1 MSSDHKEYINKIP
14 TESGKL
20 LYLDVETADVCFLI
34 GDQSEAQ
41 TKIPAHKNLLAAA
54 SDVFKRMFYGPLKE
68 ADSVR
73 IDGVNATAFNE
84 FLQFFYIENV
94 KLTIDNITDVMDLG
108 HKYNVAK
115 CSELCVEF
123 LKDTLTDDNICT
135 GLSLATIYDQNELKD
150 FCKKRIIANTSA
162 VLKSTSFLEC
172 DRSILEYILSINLFS
187 CSEMD
192 IFDAC
197 MSWVRAVSKQ
207 DVLTKELVHSHL
219 GHLFYAIRFASMKMK
234 DVAHLTSPYGFLF
247 TFDEY
252 KEIIQLIELP
262 AFQPQ
267 FFVTT
272 KRELPWNKDAVIL
285 CDRSIL
291 NRPNTFVKPIRK
303 IEATAFSTNEPI
315 LLGSLI
321 CTSLADQRERRSPTA
336 RAKQLVEVTIV
347 EISGAD
353 IDESDQDDDDDD
365 LLPEILNNNNISV
378 NDSFSIV
385 PRRNDPVTVQNTNG
399 GESRANNMRPEISAP
414 VSVPALIPMPIQI
427 PQVDDS
433 DDEEEDEQQENNNE
447 TNDNDDDYDLIY
459 EKRISN
465 LKVYLRSKSRTKIL
479 LSKPVLIRPGFLYEI
494 RIQQT
499 PNKNYYNAKQLKT
512 VVQPESDIKI
522 RFHPDSIHNIKK
534 YGLIVGLEFNRI

>member
-1 MSSDHKEYINKIP
+1 MSDDQKEYKNKIP
-14 TESGKL
+14 SESGKL
-20 LYLDVETADVCFLI
+20 LYRDVETADVYFLV
-34 GDQSEAQ
+34 GE

-54 SDVFKRMFYGPLKE
+54 SDVFKRMFYRPLKE
-68 ADSVR
+68 TDNVR
-73 IDGVNATAFNE
+73 IDGVNETAFKE

-94 KLTIDNITDVMDLG
+94 KLTAEHIGDVMDLG

-115 CSELCVEF
+115 CSEVCVEF
-123 LKDTLTDDNICT
+123 LKDTLTDENICI

-162 VLKSTSFLEC
+162 VIKSSSFLEC
-172 DRSILEYILSINLFS
+172 DRSILEYILSISLFS

-192 IFDAC
+192 IFEAC
-197 MSWVRAVSKQ
+197 MSWVRATSKQ
-207 DVLTKELVHSHL
+207 NVLTKELVRTYL
-219 GHLFYAIRFASMKMK
+219 GNLFYGIRFASMKIK
-234 DVAHLTSPYGFLF
+234 DVAILTGPYGFLF
-247 TFDEY
+247 SFDEY

-262 AFQPQ
+262 IFQPQ
-267 FFVTT
+267 FFVTN
-272 KRELPWNKDAVIL
+272 KRELPWNKDAVIV

-291 NRPNTFVKPIRK
+291 NRQNTFVRPIKK

-347 EISGAD
+347 EISGVD

-365 LLPEILNNNNISV
+365 LLPEITNNNIGRSE
-378 NDSFSIV
+378 SFFVTPS
-385 PRRNDPVTVQNTNG
+385 RNEPQIVQNTNV
-399 GESRANNMRPEISAP
+399 GENRANNSVLQMTAP
-414 VSVPALIPMPIQI
+414 VQVPAPIPI
-427 PQVDDS
+427 PDEDDS
-433 DDEEEDEQQENNNE
+433 DDEEEDDEQNNGNNNE
-447 TNDNDDDYDLIY
+447 TNENDDDYDLIF

-465 LKVYLRSKSRTKIL
+465 LKVYLRTKSRTKIV

-499 PNKNYYNAKQLKT
+499 HSAYKNFYNAKKLKT
-512 VVQPESDIKI
+512 IVEPESDIKI
-522 RFHPDSIHNIKK
+522 RFHPDSVHNIKK
-534 YGLIVGLEFNRI
+534 YGLIVGFEFNRI

>member
-1 MSSDHKEYINKIP
+1 MTSDHKEYINKIP
-14 TESGKL
+14 TESGKS

-68 ADSVR
+68 TDNVR
-73 IDGVNATAFNE
+73 IGGVNAAAFKE

-108 HKYNVAK
+108 HKYNMAK

-150 FCKKRIIANTSA
+150 FCKRRIIANTSSVIQSA
-162 VLKSTSFLEC
+162 SFLEC
-172 DRSILEYILSINLFS
+172 DRSILEYILNINLFS

-197 MSWVRAVSKQ
+197 MSWVRAASKQ

-234 DVAHLTSPYGFLF
+234 DVANLTSPYGFLF
-247 TFDEY
+247 SFDEY

-267 FFVTT
+267 FFAAT
-272 KRELPWNKDAVIL
+272 KRELPWNKDTVVL

-365 LLPEILNNNNISV
+365 LIPELMNNNSFVRNE
-378 NDSFSIV
+378 SFSIA
-385 PRRNDPVTVQNTNG
+385 PRRIEPATVQNTNA
-399 GESRANNMRPEISAP
+399 GENRVNNMQP
-414 VSVPALIPMPIQI
+414 VPVPASIPMPISI
-427 PQVDDS
+427 PQDS
-433 DDEEEDEQQENNNE
+433 DTDDEEEDEQQENNNE

-465 LKVYLRSKSRTKIL
+465 LKVYLRSKSRTKIM

-499 PNKNYYNAKQLKT
+499 PNKNFYNAKQLKT
-512 VVQPESDIKI
+512 VVQQEPDVKI

-534 YGLIVGLEFNRI
+534 YGMIVGLEFNRI

>member
-1 MSSDHKEYINKIP
+1 MASDHKEYINKIP

-20 LYLDVETADVCFLI
+20 LYLDAETADVCFLI
-34 GDQSEAQ
+34 GE

-54 SDVFKRMFYGPLKE
+54 SDVFKRMFYGPLRE
-68 ADSVR
+68 TDNVR
-73 IDGVNATAFNE
+73 IDGVNGTAFKE

-94 KLTIDNITDVMDLG
+94 KLTIENIADVMDLG
-108 HKYNVAK
+108 HKYNVTK

-135 GLSLATIYDQNELKD
+135 GLSLAMIYDLNELKD

-162 VLKSTSFLEC
+162 VIRSAGFLEC
-172 DRSILEYILSINLFS
+172 DRSILEYILNINLFS

-197 MSWVRAVSKQ
+197 MAWVRARSKQ
-207 DVLTKELVHSHL
+207 DALTKEIVHTHL
-219 GHLFYAIRFASMKMK
+219 GHLFYAIRFASMKIK
-234 DVAHLTSPYGFLF
+234 DVANLTNPYGFLF
-247 TFDEY
+247 SFDEY

-267 FFVTT
+267 FFATA

-291 NRPNTFVKPIRK
+291 NRSNTFVRPIRR

-321 CTSLADQRERRSPTA
+321 CTSLADHRGRPPTG

-347 EISGAD
+347 EISGVD
-353 IDESDQDDDDDD
+353 IDESGPDDDDD
-365 LLPEILNNNNISV
+365 LLAEFMAQSNIAR
-378 NDSFSIV
+378 NESF
-385 PRRNDPVTVQNTNG
+385 PVTSRRIESAITQPTV
-399 GESRANNMRPEISAP
+399 GENRPHVHPELP
-414 VSVPALIPMPIQI
+414 VSVSVPGPIPI
-427 PQVDDS
+427 PVPEDDS
-433 DDEEEDEQQENNNE
+433 DDDEEEDEQQENNNE

-499 PNKNYYNAKQLKT
+499 PNKSFYNAKQLRT
-512 VVQPESDIKI
+512 MVQPDSDVTI
-522 RFHPDSIHNIKK
+522 RFHPDSIHSIKK

>member
-1 MSSDHKEYINKIP
+1 MSDDQKEYKNK
-14 TESGKL
+14 TLSESGKL
-20 LYLDVETADVCFLI
+20 LYLDVETADVYFLV
-34 GDQSEAQ
+34 GE

-68 ADSVR
+68 TENVR
-73 IDGVNATAFNE
+73 IDGVNETAFKE

-94 KLTIDNITDVMDLG
+94 KLTAEHIGDVMDLG

-123 LKDTLTDDNICT
+123 LKDTLTDENICI

-162 VLKSTSFLEC
+162 VIKSSSFLEC

-192 IFDAC
+192 IFEAC
-197 MSWVRAVSKQ
+197 MSWVRATSKQ
-207 DVLTKELVHSHL
+207 NVLTKELVRTYL
-219 GHLFYAIRFASMKMK
+219 GNLFYGIRFASMKIK
-234 DVAHLTSPYGFLF
+234 DVASLTGPYGFLF
-247 TFDEY
+247 SFDEY

-262 AFQPQ
+262 IFQPQ
-267 FFVTT
+267 FFVTN
-272 KRELPWNKDAVIL
+272 KRELPWNKDAVIV

-291 NRPNTFVKPIRK
+291 NRLNTFVRPIKK

-336 RAKQLVEVTIV
+336 RSKQLVEVTIV
-347 EISGAD
+347 EISGVD

-365 LLPEILNNNNISV
+365 LPEITNNNIGRSE
-378 NDSFSIV
+378 SFFVTPS
-385 PRRNDPVTVQNTNG
+385 RNEPQTVQNTNV
-399 GESRANNMRPEISAP
+399 GENRANNSVLQMTAP
-414 VSVPALIPMPIQI
+414 VQVPAPIPDQ
-427 PQVDDS
+427 DDS
-433 DDEEEDEQQENNNE
+433 DDEEENDEQNNENNNE
-447 TNDNDDDYDLIY
+447 TNENDDDYDLIF

-465 LKVYLRSKSRTKIL
+465 LKVYLRTKSRTKIV

-499 PNKNYYNAKQLKT
+499 HSTCKNFYNAKKLKT
-512 VVQPESDIKI
+512 MVEPESDIKI
-522 RFHPDSIHNIKK
+522 RFHPDSVHNIKK
-534 YGLIVGLEFNRI
+534 YGLIIGFEFNRI